1 MTRAWRTLLP
11 ALVSGLCT
19 IVQVGAAQNADS
31 TYGRRALER
40 FLERTHA
47 DARLPDSLRSLTV
60 EGLDSL
66 SVTYFGMLDDSSMA
80 LYLRTTVAMLHQL
93 PEPQCAV
100 AGGLSGEHALTLA
113 RVLTVVDSVTADS
126 LLLVHERALLAA
138 TQGTSPR
145 VGTPDELR
153 GVMGRL
159 ITGLPPEHQQ
169 RFMFI
174 ARNPPPSQ
182 ADACWAS
189 QTLFGELAKLPPGE
203 LGPVMRRMSTPPAPR
218 H

>member
-1 MTRAWRTLLP
+1 
-11 ALVSGLCT
+11 
-19 IVQVGAAQNADS
+19 
-31 TYGRRALER
+31 
-40 FLERTHA
+40 
-47 DARLPDSLRSLTV
+47 
-60 EGLDSL
+60 
-66 SVTYFGMLDDSSMA
+66 MLDDSSMA

-100 AGGLSGEHALTLA
+100 AGGLSGEHSLTLA
-113 RVLTVVDSVTADS
+113 EVLIAVDSETADS

-138 TQGTSPR
+138 TRGTSPR
-145 VGTPDELR
+145 VGTPEELR
-153 GVMGRL
+153 DVMGRL
-159 ITGLPPEHQQ
+159 ITGLPPEQQQ

-174 ARNPPPSQ
+174 ARNPPPRQ

-203 LGPVMRRMSTPPAPR
+203 LGPVMRRMSAPPAPR